1 MLLLLFIYIVCKM
14 DITKLLRVLKKRE
27 LSNQLDSGEQ
37 ENKSKGRTF
46 SGEPG
51 SGWCFYKYYGLP
63 ECMQILLKCL
73 RSVEEIHELQ

>member
-46 SGEPG
+46 SGEP
-51 SGWCFYKYYGLP
+51 
-63 ECMQILLKCL
+63 
-73 RSVEEIHELQ
+73 

>member
-1 MLLLLFIYIVCKM
+1 M

-46 SGEPG
+46 RGEP
-51 SGWCFYKYYGLP
+51 
-63 ECMQILLKCL
+63 
-73 RSVEEIHELQ
+73 